1 MRRPLAKCC
10 VILLAL
16 CPPGAALAAAAATPT
31 PIEAKTLKLFLAACA
46 RNQDACNGE
55 ISSQV
60 LMESDG
66 DLKDQVCLTD
76 DMHDAP
82 IMISRAMMTWL
93 KSAKQFAAKP
103 PTQAIEAGSK
113 ILYPCNP

>member
-1 MRRPLAKCC
+1 MREAPAILVALLFCAMAAPGSAK
-10 VILLAL
+10 
-16 CPPGAALAAAAATPT
+16 
-31 PIEAKTLKLFLAACA
+31 PIDAKTVKLFLAACA
-46 RNQDACNGE
+46 KDQDECYDE

-60 LMESDG
+60 LAESDG

-82 IMISRAMMTWL
+82 IMISRAMMSWL
-93 KSAKQFAAKP
+93 KSARQVAAKP
-103 PTQAIEAGSK
+103 PAQAIEAGAK

>member
-1 MRRPLAKCC
+1 MAKASGIVCL
-10 VILLAL
+10 VLPAL
-16 CPPGAALAAAAATPT
+16 FCASLPAAAATP
-31 PIEAKTLKLFLAACA
+31 IEAKSLKLFLAACA
-46 RNQDACNGE
+46 KDQDACNGE

-82 IMISRAMMTWL
+82 IMISRAMMSWL

-103 PTQAIEAGSK
+103 PTEAIEAGSK

>member
-1 MRRPLAKCC
+1 MRK
-10 VILLAL
+10 
-16 CPPGAALAAAAATPT
+16 ALAIGGVIFLAVFARGVCLGAPAAAPS

-46 RNQDACNGE
+46 KNQEACNGE

-66 DLKDQVCLTD
+66 DLKDQICLTD

-82 IMISRAMMTWL
+82 IMISRAMMKWL
-93 KSAKQFAAKP
+93 DSAKQFAAKP
-103 PTQAIEAGSK
+103 PLQAIEAGSK